1 MGERGVGE
9 GEGWRLPSKVSRM
22 ICVRTFLGK
31 DWISVFTGMTLH
43 DVRGPM
49 SDTEDPTL
57 ELEEVLN
64 RNKKLIDT
72 QSEKC

>member
-1 MGERGVGE
+1 
-9 GEGWRLPSKVSRM
+9 M

-31 DWISVFTGMTLH
+31 DWIPVFTGMTLH